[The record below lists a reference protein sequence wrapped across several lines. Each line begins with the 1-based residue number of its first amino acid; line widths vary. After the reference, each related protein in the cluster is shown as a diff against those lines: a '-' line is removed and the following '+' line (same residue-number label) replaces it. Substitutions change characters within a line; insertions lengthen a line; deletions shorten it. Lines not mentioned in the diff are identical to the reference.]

1 MKLHRV
7 LLASALA
14 FGLVGVAQADP
25 VAMLYNVQGRVLV
38 NQGNGFVPARAGL
51 ALDAGDRVLLMDGA
65 HAMVEYGSGCS
76 LPLAPNSAATITARC
91 LVSPE
96 NVNMMQAVGGGDAN
110 QGNNDQNHKA
120 AVLPP
125 STNYTPALVIGGVL
139 VVAALAAGGGGG
151 SSNPVSP

>member
-14 FGLVGVAQADP
+14 FGLAGVAQADP
-25 VAMLYNVQGRVLV
+25 VAMLYNVQGRVLI
-38 NQGNGFVPARAGL
+38 NQGRQFVPAHAGM

-96 NVNMMQAVGGGDAN
+96 NVNMMQAVGGGDPN
-110 QGNNDQNHKA
+110 EGNNDQNHK
-120 AVLPP
+120 VVVPP
-125 STNYTPALVIGGVL
+125 PINYTPALVIGGVL

>member
-1 MKLHRV
+1 MTFQRV

-14 FGLVGVAQADP
+14 FGVAGVAQADP
-25 VAMLYNVQGRVLV
+25 VAMLYNVQGKVLV
-38 NQGNGFVPARAGL
+38 NQGRQFVPAHSGM
-51 ALDAGDRVLLMDGA
+51 ALDTGDRVLLMDGA

-96 NVNMMQAVGGGDAN
+96 NVNMMQAVGGGEPD
-110 QGNNDQNHKA
+110 QGNNDSNHK
-120 AVLPP
+120 VVVPP
-125 STNYTPALVIGGVL
+125 PTNYTPALIIGGVV
-139 VVAALAAGGGGG
+139 VVAAIAAGGGGG

>member
-1 MKLHRV
+1 MKCQRV

-14 FGLVGVAQADP
+14 LGVAGVAQADP
-25 VAMLYNVQGRVLV
+25 VAMLYNVQGKVLV
-38 NQGNGFVPARAGL
+38 NQGRQFVPAHSGM
-51 ALDAGDRVLLMDGA
+51 ALDTGDRVLLMDGA
-65 HAMVEYGSGCS
+65 HARVEYGSGCS

-110 QGNNDQNHKA
+110 QGNSDQNHKVVA
-120 AVLPP
+120 PP
-125 STNYTPALVIGGVL
+125 PNYTPALIIGGVV
-139 VVAALAAGGGGG
+139 VVAAIAAGGGGG